1 MQKRYRLSG
10 RRTFNYIYRKGTSV
24 SNGQLVLFYTPS
36 KYSLR
41 VGVVVSKKVGKAVVR
56 NKARRRIKEAFR
68 SMIADVVDKHNI
80 IIVAKSCVAT
90 MSYQEIKI
98 SLEKLLKKAKLT
110 NN

>member
-1 MQKRYRLSG
+1 
-10 RRTFNYIYRKGTSV
+10 
-24 SNGQLVLFYTPS
+24 
-36 KYSLR
+36 